1 MCDKQGFCLDRP
13 VCLDTGPKP
22 FQVRSG
28 QNVDAKMPPL
38 PQSQTRIIKID
49 TRRRFAQLRLPLF
62 SFLSSLPLPPSFV
75 VPTHVASAPFL
86 SEAFGKIEYADDRD
100 RGGRGSGSSGGAKA
114 NAEAASPPSLPPPAM
129 QTKFGATGK
138 SY

>member
-1 MCDKQGFCLDRP
+1 MWMRRYAALAP
-13 VCLDTGPKP
+13 VTN
-22 FQVRSG
+22 
-28 QNVDAKMPPL
+28 QNHQNRHTSSFRQAAAAAAAAVVFL
-38 PQSQTRIIKID
+38 
-49 TRRRFAQLRLPLF
+49 
-62 SFLSSLPLPPSFV
+62 SFLPAPPFHASLLPSFV

-86 SEAFGKIEYADDRD
+86 SEAFGKIEYADDRRD
-100 RGGRGSGSSGGAKA
+100 RGRGSGRGGGAKA

>member
-1 MCDKQGFCLDRP
+1 MWMRRCRP
-13 VCLDTGPKP
+13 CPSHKP
-22 FQVRSG
+22 ESSKSTHVVVSPSCGCRCF
-28 QNVDAKMPPL
+28 PFFPL
-38 PQSQTRIIKID
+38 CPS
-49 TRRRFAQLRLPLF
+49 
-62 SFLSSLPLPPSFV
+62 LSLSFV

-100 RGGRGSGSSGGAKA
+100 RGRGSGGGGAKA

>member
-1 MCDKQGFCLDRP
+1 M
-13 VCLDTGPKP
+13 
-22 FQVRSG
+22 
-28 QNVDAKMPPL
+28 DAKMPPPL

-49 TRRRFAQLRLPLF
+49 TRRRFAKLLRPLF
-62 SFLSSLPLPPSFV
+62 SFLSSLPRAPSLPCLVPSFV

-100 RGGRGSGSSGGAKA
+100 RGRRGSGGGGAKA

>member
-1 MCDKQGFCLDRP
+1 
-13 VCLDTGPKP
+13 
-22 FQVRSG
+22 
-28 QNVDAKMPPL
+28 MPPL

-62 SFLSSLPLPPSFV
+62 SFLSSLPLPSLPLSLPPSFV

-100 RGGRGSGSSGGAKA
+100 RGRRGGSGGGAKA

>member
-1 MCDKQGFCLDRP
+1 MWMRRCRP
-13 VCLDTGPKP
+13 CSSHTN
-22 FQVRSG
+22 
-28 QNVDAKMPPL
+28 QNHQNRHTSSFRQAAVAVVFL
-38 PQSQTRIIKID
+38 
-49 TRRRFAQLRLPLF
+49 
-62 SFLSSLPLPPSFV
+62 SFLSAPLLLLSLPPSFV

-100 RGGRGSGSSGGAKA
+100 RRLNRGRPAM
-114 NAEAASPPSLPPPAM
+114 AAGPRPPMPAMPPAM

>member
-1 MCDKQGFCLDRP
+1 MWMRGCAP
-13 VCLDTGPKP
+13 APSHKP
-22 FQVRSG
+22 ESSKSTHVVVSPSCGCRCF
-28 QNVDAKMPPL
+28 P
-38 PQSQTRIIKID
+38 
-49 TRRRFAQLRLPLF
+49 F
-62 SFLSSLPLPPSFV
+62 FLLSLPPSFV

-100 RGGRGSGSSGGAKA
+100 RGRRGSSGGGAKA
-114 NAEAASPPSLPPPAM
+114 NAEASSPLPPPAM